1 MKNDDDVN
9 TKHADGDDEEY
20 LSLLEQTAK
29 RTGFK
34 SFDTQTKNLLCD
46 IGVIPLLESK
56 SALCRRKPERNWRKP
71 LNL

>member
-9 TKHADGDDEEY
+9 TKHVDGDDEEY

-46 IGVIPLLESK
+46 IGVST
-56 SALCRRKPERNWRKP
+56 CFWRRLRCVEENQREIGENH
-71 LNL
+71 